1 MSRLDVQRKMMLLK
15 LYESYWLMLPYELQE
30 YILVYKINQEVIEER
45 KKERS
50 VMLCKEIVKRHQLK
64 EAWGLGPIRCRILKC
79 KQCTEG
85 ALGKIP
91 PHFKFKFCGVYTDLS
106 NVKKAVFLG
115 HSMSGALQ
123 RVNHV
128 KSFL

>member
-1 MSRLDVQRKMMLLK
+1 MEVKRKLSLLK
-15 LYESYWLMLPYELQE
+15 LYGSYWLMLPPEIQE
-30 YILVYKINQEVIEER
+30 YIVVFKISQDVIEQR
-45 KKERS
+45 KAELA

>member
-1 MSRLDVQRKMMLLK
+1 MEVKRKLSLLK
-15 LYESYWLMLPYELQE
+15 LYRSYWLMLPPEIQE
-30 YILVYKINQEVIEER
+30 YIVVFKISQDVIEQR
-45 KKERS
+45 KAELT

>member
-1 MSRLDVQRKMMLLK
+1 MEVKRKLSLLK
-15 LYESYWLMLPYELQE
+15 LYRSYWLMLPPEIQE
-30 YILVYKINQEVIEER
+30 YIVVFKISQDVIEQR
-45 KKERS
+45 KAELT

-91 PHFKFKFCGVYTDLS
+91 SHFKFKFCGVYTDLS